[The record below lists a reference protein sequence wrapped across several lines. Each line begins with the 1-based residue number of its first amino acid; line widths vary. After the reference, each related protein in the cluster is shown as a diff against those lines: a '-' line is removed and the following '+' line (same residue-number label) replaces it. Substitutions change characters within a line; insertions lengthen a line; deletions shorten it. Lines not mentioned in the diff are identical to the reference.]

1 MSGCTAARAARA
13 ARARTQ
19 THANGGAWH
28 DDEGAKPGRK
38 RSRHRLKACVVRAPA
53 AKPAASQPSAL
64 VMPGGPVR
72 EGVCS
77 CLPSRKPWSFACP
90 DWTLEAEQADH
101 PELWLYISRQNESK
115 PKQTCKLQP
124 AGGERSEPGGKCSM
138 STNCAMAGSEPQYLR
153 CVPPYLDACAAWR
166 LFCADRTR
174 GSAGAPA

>member
-90 DWTLEAEQADH
+90 DWRQ
-101 PELWLYISRQNESK
+101 SRQTTQNCGCTFRGKTKANQNKLASCNLQWREVGTRGKYSK
-115 PKQTCKLQP
+115 S
-124 AGGERSEPGGKCSM
+124 A
-138 STNCAMAGSEPQYLR
+138 NCAMAGSEPQYLR
-153 CVPPYLDACAAWR
+153 CEPPHLDACAAWR